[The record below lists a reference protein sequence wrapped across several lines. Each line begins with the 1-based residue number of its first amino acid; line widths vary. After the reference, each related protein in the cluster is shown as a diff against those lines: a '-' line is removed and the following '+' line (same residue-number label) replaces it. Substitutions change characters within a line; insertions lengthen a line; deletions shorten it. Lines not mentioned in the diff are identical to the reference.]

1 MRSKVISLLLV
12 ILLGLPSG
20 TLLAQQTAGETVE
33 GFFASTEQVFMSIA
47 GFMVVI
53 AFFGLA
59 FMYLGSS
66 LPIISDWKKDNP
78 KAANNVVVGLL
89 LLIFISGGTLGSIVT
104 F

>member
-1 MRSKVISLLLV
+1 VS
-12 ILLGLPSG
+12 
-20 TLLAQQTAGETVE
+20 LAQQDVGATVE
-33 GFFASTEQVFMSIA
+33 GFFSDTEQVFMSIA

-78 KAANNVVVGLL
+78 KAANNVVIGLL

>member
-1 MRSKVISLLLV
+1 MRVKSILFMLILLL
-12 ILLGLPSG
+12 IMPSG
-20 TLLAQQTAGETVE
+20 VSLAQQDVGTTVE
-33 GFFASTEQVFMSIA
+33 GFFSDTEAIFMSIA

-66 LPIISDWKKDNP
+66 LPIISDWKKENP
-78 KAANNVVVGLL
+78 KAARDVIIGLV
-89 LLIFISGGTLGSIVT
+89 LLIFISGGTLGSLVA

>member
-1 MRSKVISLLLV
+1 MRRFIFVLLLFA
-12 ILLGLPSG
+12 LLATPSG
-20 TLLAQQTAGETVE
+20 TLLAQDDVGTTIE
-33 GFFASTEQVFMSIA
+33 GFFASTEQIFMSIA

-78 KAANNVVVGLL
+78 KAANNVVVGLVL
-89 LLIFISGGTLGSIVT
+89 LLFISGGTLGSIIS

>member
-1 MRSKVISLLLV
+1 MRHLIFV
-12 ILLGLPSG
+12 ILLLALLAVPSG
-20 TLLAQQTAGETVE
+20 MSLAQQDVGTTIES
-33 GFFASTEQVFMSIA
+33 FFASTEQIFMSIA

-78 KAANNVVVGLL
+78 KAANNVVVGLIIL
-89 LLIFISGGTLGSIVT
+89 LFISGGTLGSMIT

>member
-1 MRSKVISLLLV
+1 MRKFIFLLLLLLLV
-12 ILLGLPSG
+12 MPSG
-20 TLLAQQTAGETVE
+20 VSLAQQDAGTAIET
-33 GFFASTEQVFMSIA
+33 FFSDAEQVFMNIS

-78 KAANNVVVGLL
+78 KAANNVVIGLVLL
-89 LLIFISGGTLGSIVT
+89 LFISGGTLGSIVS